1 VRIRVIREKTALWS
15 LAMTDS
21 TTGPS
26 PEQPPSPEGPSG
38 PGGPGGPGSPG
49 GGGEARTSPRD
60 QSGDRILVIVN
71 YVLAFLALSN
81 GVTLLIAAI
90 LAYVR
95 RDQAEPWLKS
105 HFDFQIATF
114 WYGLVF
120 FIAGFLTL
128 WILGL
133 GLLIWLIGAIWLV
146 IRAAVGL
153 MRLIDGRAHNDPWGF
168 LV

>member
-1 VRIRVIREKTALWS
+1 
-15 LAMTDS
+15 MTDS
-21 TTGPS
+21 TTDPS
-26 PEQPPSPEGPSG
+26 REPGPEQPGAGP
-38 PGGPGGPGSPG
+38 
-49 GGGEARTSPRD
+49 RTSPRD

-105 HFDFQIATF
+105 HFEFQIATF

-120 FIAGFLTL
+120 FLAGFVTL

-153 MRLIDGRAHNDPWGF
+153 IRLIDGRAHSDPWGF

>member
-1 VRIRVIREKTALWS
+1 
-15 LAMTDS
+15 MTDS
-21 TTGPS
+21 TTQPS
-26 PEQPPSPEGPSG
+26 QEPGPEQPGGPSSG
-38 PGGPGGPGSPG
+38 QPGAGD
-49 GGGEARTSPRD
+49 RTSPRD
-60 QSGDRILVIVN
+60 QSGDRILAIVN

-105 HFDFQIATF
+105 HFEFQIATF

-120 FIAGFLTL
+120 FIAGFVTL

-153 MRLIDGRAHNDPWGF
+153 IRLIDGRAHSDPWGF

>member
-1 VRIRVIREKTALWS
+1 
-15 LAMTDS
+15 MDD
-21 TTGPS
+21 
-26 PEQPPSPEGPSG
+26 QPASAP
-38 PGGPGGPGSPG
+38 PGSAPPG
-49 GGGEARTSPRD
+49 SGDASPRD
-60 QSGDRILVIVN
+60 KSGDRVLVIIN

-81 GVTLLIAAI
+81 GVTLLIAAV

-114 WYGLVF
+114 WYGLL
-120 FIAGFLTL
+120 IAIVGFLTIWL
-128 WILGL
+128 FGL
-133 GLLIWLIGAIWLV
+133 GLLIWLIGSIWLV

-153 MRLIDGRAHNDPWGF
+153 IRLIDGRAHNDPHGF

>member
-1 VRIRVIREKTALWS
+1 
-15 LAMTDS
+15 MTQPADDPR
-21 TTGPS
+21 T
-26 PEQPPSPEGPSG
+26 EQ
-38 PGGPGGPGSPG
+38 
-49 GGGEARTSPRD
+49 AASPRD
-60 QSGDRILVIVN
+60 QSGDRLLAIVN
-71 YVLAFLALSN
+71 YVLTFIALSN

-114 WYGLVF
+114 WYGLL
-120 FIAGFLTL
+120 IAIVGFLTIWL
-128 WILGL
+128 LGL
-133 GLLIWLIGAIWLV
+133 GRLIWLIGSIWLV

-153 MRLIDGRAHNDPWGF
+153 IRLIDGRAHTDPNGF

>member
-1 VRIRVIREKTALWS
+1 
-15 LAMTDS
+15 MTD
-21 TTGPS
+21 PS
-26 PEQPPSPEGPSG
+26 PDGAAG
-38 PGGPGGPGSPG
+38 
-49 GGGEARTSPRD
+49 ASPRD
-60 QSGDRILVIVN
+60 QSGDRVLAIVN
-71 YVLAFLALSN
+71 YVLCFLALSN

-95 RDQAEPWLKS
+95 RDQADPWLKS

-120 FIAGFLTL
+120 FIAGLLTV

-146 IRAAVGL
+146 VRAAVGL
-153 MRLIDGRAHNDPWGF
+153 IRLIDGRAHSDPNGF

>member
-1 VRIRVIREKTALWS
+1 
-15 LAMTDS
+15 MTDS
-21 TTGPS
+21 TTDSSQEPGPEAGPEPT
-26 PEQPPSPEGPSG
+26 PEQPGADP
-38 PGGPGGPGSPG
+38 
-49 GGGEARTSPRD
+49 RTSPRD
-60 QSGDRILVIVN
+60 QSGDRILAIVN

-105 HFDFQIATF
+105 HFEFQIATF

-120 FIAGFLTL
+120 FIAGFVTL

-153 MRLIDGRAHNDPWGF
+153 IRLIDGRAHSDPWGF